1 MSGNPYLRQ
10 NDKTAINLIKGSY
23 RCLKKERD
31 IKYIVIAASFL
42 ICLFGILNKYLP
54 VIFSRV
60 ENIAD
65 IQHTLSTYIN
75 LISGLIM
82 IGSLLTSFY
91 THRMHV
97 EGVCLQER
105 FDCHVYGAPVHHS
118 VTRPISQTV
127 IDVYAAKVKRRT
139 EKFKYFYYDSEDDYD
154 PDTAHFDNINRQLH
168 GDYRLYLS
176 VQPFFL
182 TIWIGFCIII
192 FILALSFDDKFIN
205 TLINILF
212 PSMSAITVIGN
223 SWFAFRQQMKQLNTA
238 ITAIDNIMRLPDK
251 ERIAAMTDKMTLRM
265 LQDSLFNYRLSAF
278 VIPNFLINRHKKQL
292 EKENWSGQLQSSDLI
307 IALGE
312 KKTKEVVSR
321 RQQKKLNRADLSD
334 NTSQVASPPVK
345 TVYLPEIRSAQNEI
359 AARTTPSKSVRA
371 VAKKE
376 IVSVKDKNDNRKTE
390 SAAVVKDAP
399 TRPAPAVK
407 DAAARSAPNKKH

>member
-1 MSGNPYLRQ
+1 MSENPYLRQ
-10 NDKTAINLIKGSY
+10 NDRTAIGLLKASY

-31 IKYIVIAASFL
+31 VKYAVIAASF
-42 ICLFGILNKYLP
+42 IVCLFGILNKYLP
-54 VIFSRV
+54 AIFSRV
-60 ENIAD
+60 DNILTV
-65 IQHTLSTYIN
+65 QQTLSTYIN
-75 LISGLIM
+75 LVSGVVM
-82 IGSLLTSFY
+82 IGSLVTSFY

-105 FDCHVYGAPVHHS
+105 FDCYVYGAPVHHS

-127 IDVYAAKVKRRT
+127 IDVYAAKVKRRND
-139 EKFKYFYYDSEDDYD
+139 KFKYIYYDNEDDYD
-154 PDTAHFDNINRQLH
+154 PHTAHFDNINRQLH

-182 TIWIGFCIII
+182 TVWIGFCIVV
-192 FILALSFDDKFIN
+192 FLLALSFDDKFIN

-223 SWFAFRQQMKQLNTA
+223 SWFAFRQQMRQLTTA
-238 ITAIDNIMRLPDK
+238 IAAVDNIMRLPDR
-251 ERIAAMTDKMTLRM
+251 ERMAAMTDKMTLRM

-321 RQQKKLNRADLSD
+321 RQQKKLNRMTE
-334 NTSQVASPPVK
+334 NTETETLAAPPVK
-345 TVYLPEIRSAQNEI
+345 TVYLPEIRNAEREI
-359 AARTTPSKSVRA
+359 AAVNQPGTQIRPN
-371 VAKKE
+371 AK
-376 IVSVKDKNDNRKTE
+376 
-390 SAAVVKDAP
+390 
-399 TRPAPAVK
+399 K
-407 DAAARSAPNKKH
+407 DAAKKDSTSGGSDSADKKTAGGGKKTGGKTNGKK